1 MMERPPFSPGKTAER
16 TRSRILLRVLG
27 SNDEMAVF
35 TQQEQTST
43 STSVLGTG
51 QGWVLS
57 GQEGC
62 SQSARRAWVDVRGGG
77 PALPSGR
84 RLGVPAAHALCALG
98 SGAGACALGSA
109 PRVCFLCMGGGTCSP
124 QVLQV
129 TLPRDGSGDHLGGGW
144 WVAARWYRAGE
155 AGGAAGRP
163 LRLRW

>member
-57 GQEGC
+57 GQE
-62 SQSARRAWVDVRGGG
+62 
-77 PALPSGR
+77 
-84 RLGVPAAHALCALG
+84 AAHSLPGEPGWTSEAVAPRSPQDVVSVSPLPTLSAL
-98 SGAGACALGSA
+98 SACALGSA